1 MINEIIKLRDSYD
14 AQHPKYWAIN
24 EVIEQLQ
31 RLTPPNPVSAQ
42 LEAIR
47 LIELFTCYAID
58 LPNSK
63 RREYAVFSAAQHI
76 TNITTPDL
84 PLDKIV
90 FNLAVAG
97 EIEKRK

>member
-1 MINEIIKLRDSYD
+1 MINAIIKMRDQYD

-31 RLTPPNPVSAQ
+31 RMKPANPDSAN

-47 LIELFTCYAID
+47 LIEMFSCYAID
-58 LPNSK
+58 IPQSK
-63 RREYAVFSAAQHI
+63 RREYAVFSALQHI
-76 TNITTPDL
+76 NNMTTPDL
-84 PLDKIV
+84 PLEKIV
-90 FNLAVAG
+90 FYLAVAG

>member
-1 MINEIIKLRDSYD
+1 MINAIIKLRDQYD

-31 RLTPPNPVSAQ
+31 RMKPANPDSAN

-47 LIELFTCYAID
+47 LIEMFSCYAID
-58 LPNSK
+58 IPQSK
-63 RREYAVFSAAQHI
+63 RREYAVFSALQHI
-76 TNITTPDL
+76 NNMTTPDL
-84 PLDKIV
+84 PLEKIV
-90 FNLAVAG
+90 FYLAVAG